1 MFNNATLCLNMIVK
15 NEAHIIE
22 DTLENLCTYFD
33 FDYWVIA
40 DTGSDDNTEGIIK
53 NFFNKRN
60 VPGELLKHTWR
71 DFGFNRTQALEA
83 AYNKS
88 DYILFWDAD
97 DKMKGD
103 FPLKQLEPKKM
114 YYLKKSH
121 GISNYVPLL
130 VSNRIKWKYKG
141 VLHEYLDN
149 NEPISLQDKYWVVG
163 NYEIK
168 HYANGSS
175 YNDPDKYIKH
185 GTLLEKA
192 YNEEDD
198 EFLKNRYAFYCAQSY
213 KDCYNFDKAIKWY
226 NIVLNQKNNW
236 IQEKYYSCLMIGKLF
251 FAKGK
256 EFYLDAI
263 LQLEKG
269 IKIDDSRPEC
279 ISYLMEHYYIHRA
292 YGHVMSWYYFFIST
306 KICDKIKNSNPC
318 DKLFLDSSRFFYIYY
333 YVSISA
339 YYVDDID
346 AGSQAI
352 KFLLEYKDKLPEFMK
367 EIIFRNRFFYIKD

>member
-40 DTGSDDNTEGIIK
+40 DTGSDDNTEEMIK
-53 NFFNKRN
+53 NFFTKRN
-60 VPGELLKHTWR
+60 IPGELLKHKWR
-71 DFGFNRTQALEA
+71 DFGFNRTLSLEA

-97 DKMKGD
+97 DKMKGE

-130 VSNRIKWKYKG
+130 VSNRVKWQYKG

-149 NEPISLQDKYWVVG
+149 IEPISLQDKYWVLG

-168 HYANGSS
+168 HDANGSS

-185 GTLLEKA
+185 GRLLEKA
-192 YNEEDD
+192 YNEEEN

-213 KDCYNFDKAIKWY
+213 KDCNEIDKAIKWY
-226 NIVLNQKNNW
+226 VIVSKQKNSW
-236 IQEKYYSCLMIGKLF
+236 VQEKYYSHLMLGKLF
-251 FAKGK
+251 FIKGK
-256 EFYLDAI
+256 AFFLDAI
-263 LQLEKG
+263 LHLEKG

-279 ISYLMEHYYIHRA
+279 ISYLMEYYYINHA
-292 YGHVMSWYYFFIST
+292 YGHVMSWYYYFMSN
-306 KICDKIKNSNPC
+306 KMNNKIKNSNPC
-318 DKLFLDSSRFFYIYY
+318 DKLFLDSSRYYYIYY
-333 YVSISA
+333 YASICA
-339 YYVDDID
+339 YYVGSMDI
-346 AGSQAI
+346 GVQAI
-352 KFLLEYKDKLPEFMK
+352 KFLMKHKDDLPEFMR
-367 EIIFRNRFFYIKD
+367 ETVYSNRFFYIKD